1 MGQTIVTR
9 SVLHAYGEMVKNST
23 LVQDE
28 AQRDVVVQLQRLAD
42 ALEQAPNGKSNG
54 FGEMLLLRRGK
65 RAKEVNKGLYIWG
78 DVGRGKTL
86 LMDLFFEHVAIE
98 QKKRVHFHEFMD
110 QLHVSI
116 GEFRQDTRRKKKHFD
131 PIEAAVNEIL
141 DDTRLLCFDEFH
153 VTDITNAMLLGRL
166 FEKLFDRGVVVVAT
180 SNVPPQKLYHNGLNR
195 QLFLPFIDLLV
206 QKSLVLNLDAKVD
219 YRLEKLSR
227 QPVFH
232 FGSKEEVAGA
242 LEEQWR
248 VLSGGLASKKG
259 HVQVLGRTIEVNQ
272 EAMGTARFTFDALCE
287 APLGTRD
294 YLAISHAYHTLMID
308 YVPRFDRDNSN
319 AAKRFIQLIDTLYD
333 RGNKLV
339 AGFEVEL
346 AELSDDKNTAFEFKR
361 TVSRLHEMASSD
373 YLAGEKKRR

>member
-54 FGEMLLLRRGK
+54 FGEMLLWRRGK

-86 LMDLFFEHVAIE
+86 LMDLFSEHVAIE

-206 QKSLVLNLDAKVD
+206 QKAWCL
-219 YRLEKLSR
+219 
-227 QPVFH
+227 
-232 FGSKEEVAGA
+232 
-242 LEEQWR
+242 
-248 VLSGGLASKKG
+248 
-259 HVQVLGRTIEVNQ
+259 
-272 EAMGTARFTFDALCE
+272 
-287 APLGTRD
+287 
-294 YLAISHAYHTLMID
+294 TLMQRWTIGWK
-308 YVPRFDRDNSN
+308 NS
-319 AAKRFIQLIDTLYD
+319 ADSRYFILAQKR
-333 RGNKLV
+333 KLQ
-339 AGFEVEL
+339 A
-346 AELSDDKNTAFEFKR
+346 
-361 TVSRLHEMASSD
+361 RLRSNGG
-373 YLAGEKKRR
+373 Y